1 MTAWLDTLLFGIYPY
16 ICLAVF
22 FIGSWVRFDR
32 DQYTWKS
39 DSSQLLRTGS
49 LRWGSNLFHVG
60 VLFLFFGHTVGMLTP
75 HFVYEGFMTAGAKQ
89 MMAMVTGGIAGVLA
103 FIGLSILLHR
113 RLSDDRIRATSKTSD
128 ILILVLLWL
137 QLALGLAT
145 IPLSAQHLDGSM
157 MLKLAE
163 WGQRVV
169 TFRSGG
175 VELLAEAGWIFKAHM
190 FLGMTIFLV
199 FPFTRLVHVWSGFG
213 TLAYLLRPY
222 QVVRARRM
230 NLPAGHMQSQD
241 RRALNPPTIKEH
253 TMSGCGTGSCGCGS
267 TDSSVAAAPAST
279 LTPTQAAAYEALAAT
294 MAEQVQPAPVAS
306 AIGGAVAGLARI
318 NGVALNAPHERLD
331 EEALRQRACTEL
343 LRQAAQQAGL
353 LSPDDVP
360 GALGAIS
367 TEASDAIEQLLDR
380 ELPIP
385 DPSEEACRRYH
396 EAHPAAHAQG
406 ERAQLRHVLF
416 GVTPGVDVKQ
426 LRLRAE
432 ALLIELRC
440 ADDGGAQ
447 FAKAAAQWSNCP
459 SGQQGGDLGWL
470 TRADCAPEFA
480 REVFGSAEIGV
491 LARLVHSRFG
501 LHVVEVVA
509 RDPGQQPSFEE
520 VRQAIALTLRQ
531 QAWGNALRQYLQLLA
546 GAAVVEGVVLDA
558 ADTPL
563 VQ

>member
-1 MTAWLDTLLFGIYPY
+1 MDDVPLQATLAP
-16 ICLAVF
+16 
-22 FIGSWVRFDR
+22 
-32 DQYTWKS
+32 Q
-39 DSSQLLRTGS
+39 
-49 LRWGSNLFHVG
+49 
-60 VLFLFFGHTVGMLTP
+60 
-75 HFVYEGFMTAGAKQ
+75 AGA
-89 MMAMVTGGIAGVLA
+89 MGGRG
-103 FIGLSILLHR
+103 
-113 RLSDDRIRATSKTSD
+113 
-128 ILILVLLWL
+128 
-137 QLALGLAT
+137 
-145 IPLSAQHLDGSM
+145 
-157 MLKLAE
+157 
-163 WGQRVV
+163 
-169 TFRSGG
+169 
-175 VELLAEAGWIFKAHM
+175 
-190 FLGMTIFLV
+190 
-199 FPFTRLVHVWSGFG
+199 
-213 TLAYLLRPY
+213 
-222 QVVRARRM
+222 
-230 NLPAGHMQSQD
+230 
-241 RRALNPPTIKEH
+241 
-253 TMSGCGTGSCGCGS
+253 
-267 TDSSVAAAPAST
+267 SVAA
-279 LTPTQAAAYEALAAT
+279 E
-294 MAEQVQPAPVAS
+294 VAR
-306 AIGGAVAGLARI
+306 V
-318 NGVALNAPHERLD
+318 NGVALNAPHESLD

-353 LSPDDVP
+353 LPASDVP

-367 TEASDAIEQLLDR
+367 VQASDAVEQLLER
-380 ELPIP
+380 ELDLP

-416 GVTPGVDVKQ
+416 AVTPGVDVKQ

-480 REVFGSAEIGV
+480 REVFGGAEIGV

-531 QAWGNALRQYLQLLA
+531 QAWVNALRQYLQLLA
-546 GAAVVEGVVLDA
+546 GAAVVEGVALDA

>member
-1 MTAWLDTLLFGIYPY
+1 
-16 ICLAVF
+16 
-22 FIGSWVRFDR
+22 
-32 DQYTWKS
+32 
-39 DSSQLLRTGS
+39 
-49 LRWGSNLFHVG
+49 
-60 VLFLFFGHTVGMLTP
+60 
-75 HFVYEGFMTAGAKQ
+75 
-89 MMAMVTGGIAGVLA
+89 
-103 FIGLSILLHR
+103 
-113 RLSDDRIRATSKTSD
+113 
-128 ILILVLLWL
+128 
-137 QLALGLAT
+137 
-145 IPLSAQHLDGSM
+145 
-157 MLKLAE
+157 
-163 WGQRVV
+163 
-169 TFRSGG
+169 
-175 VELLAEAGWIFKAHM
+175 
-190 FLGMTIFLV
+190 
-199 FPFTRLVHVWSGFG
+199 
-213 TLAYLLRPY
+213 
-222 QVVRARRM
+222 
-230 NLPAGHMQSQD
+230 
-241 RRALNPPTIKEH
+241 
-253 TMSGCGTGSCGCGS
+253 MSGCGTGGCGCSS
-267 TDSSVAAAPAST
+267 TDSSATATAST
-279 LTPTQAAAYEALAAT
+279 LTPTQTAAYEALAAT
-294 MAEQVQPAPVAS
+294 MAAAPLQAVQPPAEGA
-306 AIGGAVAGLARI
+306 AVAEVARI
-318 NGVALNAPHERLD
+318 NGVALNAPHESLD

-353 LSPDDVP
+353 LSADDVP

-367 TEASDAIEQLLDR
+367 AEASDAIEQLLDR

-416 GVTPGVDVKQ
+416 AVTPGVDVKQ

-480 REVFGSAEIGV
+480 REVFGGGAEIGV

-509 RDPGQQPSFEE
+509 REAGHQPAFED

-531 QAWGNALRQYLQLLA
+531 QAWVNALRQYLQLLA
-546 GAAVVEGVVLDA
+546 GAAVVEGVALDA
-558 ADTPL
+558 AESPL